1 MEWQTRV
8 TKLLGIRYPIIQG
21 AFGLIG
27 NANLAVA
34 VSEAGGLGM
43 ITATALRTPERL
55 RKEIRR
61 AKSMTDKP
69 FAVNLSPTVDPGL
82 NVMREVAIEEKV
94 PVIETAGYRSA
105 DHGKRVKEAGLVWIH
120 KVTTVKHA
128 IVAERDGADAVCL
141 VGLEGA
147 AFKNPTT
154 LTTLVSIPL
163 AVKNVRIPVIAA
175 GGIGD
180 ARGFLAALALGAEAV
195 LLGTLFMAAKEC
207 SLSER
212 RKRVLVE
219 ADPYDPEWRDLLLT
233 APRPEDMEKA
243 IGKMKE
249 AGGSEAILRALAEVE
264 KFAMRDPS
272 LGFPYPASSAVG
284 FIDKVVT
291 ARELIDGIIGGAEEI
306 LTTGGIGGW
315 RLAPK
320 P

>member
-1 MEWQTRV
+1 
-8 TKLLGIRYPIIQG
+8 
-21 AFGLIG
+21 
-27 NANLAVA
+27 
-34 VSEAGGLGM
+34 
-43 ITATALRTPERL
+43 
-55 RKEIRR
+55 
-61 AKSMTDKP
+61 
-69 FAVNLSPTVDPGL
+69 
-82 NVMREVAIEEKV
+82 
-94 PVIETAGYRSA
+94 
-105 DHGKRVKEAGLVWIH
+105 
-120 KVTTVKHA
+120 
-128 IVAERDGADAVCL
+128 

-163 AVKNVRIPVIAA
+163 AVRNVKIPVIAA

-207 SLSER
+207 PLSDR

-219 ADPYDPEWRDLLLT
+219 ADPYDPELRDLLLT
-233 APRPEDMEKA
+233 APKPEDMEKA

-264 KFAMRDPS
+264 KVAMRAPS

-291 ARELIDGIIGGAEEI
+291 ARELIDGIIKGAEEI

-315 RLAPK
+315 RLVPK
-320 P
+320 PSA